1 MLLFHILTLF
11 PEFFAGPLDVSIL
24 KRAREKGLIKI
35 ELLNIRDFSRDKHKK
50 VDDYPY
56 GGGAGMVMKPEPIFE
71 AVDFAVGS
79 VEARKRR
86 IILLS
91 PQGRIFNQEM
101 ARELSCEEHII
112 LICGHYEGVDERVK
126 TIITDEVSLGD
137 FVLTGGEIPALAV
150 VDATSR
156 LVPGV
161 LGSYES
167 VSEESFSNGLLEYPH
182 YTRPEVYRG
191 LRVPEVLLSGNH
203 REIELFRRREALR
216 RTLEKRPDLFKK
228 LKLTELDKKLLEEM
242 GFGCQE

>member
-11 PEFFAGPLDVSIL
+11 PEFFTGPLEISIL
-24 KRAREKGLIKI
+24 KRAREKGLIGI

-71 AVDFAVGS
+71 AVEFAASAVQT
-79 VEARKRR
+79 EKRR

-91 PQGRIFNQEM
+91 PQGRLFDQNM
-101 ARELSCEEHII
+101 AKELSQEKHII

-126 TIITDEVSLGD
+126 TIITDEVSIGD
-137 FVLTGGEIPALAV
+137 FVLTGGEIPALAI

-156 LVPGV
+156 LIPGV
-161 LGSYES
+161 LGSYDS
-167 VSEESFSNGLLEYPH
+167 VKEESFSNGLLEYPH

-203 REIELFRRREALR
+203 REIEKFRRKEALR
-216 RTLEKRPDLFKK
+216 RTLEKRPDLFKR
-228 LKLTELDKKLLEEM
+228 LELTDEDKKLLEEM
-242 GFGCQE
+242 GFSCQD